1 MDQGL
6 FKKIRSSD
14 IVTVIKLGLLEC
26 LGNVVKMDGTR
37 IGKKLFDVKP
47 GGGIKKGDLE

>member
-6 FKKIRSSD
+6 KKNFRSSD
-14 IVTVIKLGLLEC
+14 IVTVIKIGLLEC
-26 LGNVVKMDGTR
+26 LGHVMRMDSTR
-37 IGKKLFDVKP
+37 TGKKLLDVKP